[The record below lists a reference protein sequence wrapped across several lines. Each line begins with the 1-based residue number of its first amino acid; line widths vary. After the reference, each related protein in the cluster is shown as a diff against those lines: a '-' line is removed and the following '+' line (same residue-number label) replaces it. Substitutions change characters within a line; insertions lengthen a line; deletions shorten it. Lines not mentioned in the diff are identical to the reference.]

1 MTELSLM
8 VEQCVFY
15 LFSAVAIA
23 SGVMVV
29 AAQNPVRSALFLVLT
44 FVSSAVLWM
53 LLEAEFLALLLIFVY
68 VGAVMTLFLFVVMM
82 LNLEPEKLRHGFVR
96 FLPWGVLALAVM
108 VGLMLLVLAPNH
120 FQGLTPVHHGAEYS
134 NALAIGK
141 VLYTQYAY
149 PLELA
154 GLLLLVAMIAA
165 VSLSYRGPQQRKAQ
179 AIQSQLRRDPEEQ
192 LRLVSMPADPTW
204 NKE

>member
-1 MTELSLM
+1 MTELGLL
-8 VEQCVFY
+8 VQQWVFY
-15 LFSAVAIA
+15 VFSAVAIA

-29 AAQNPVRSALFLVLT
+29 AARNPVRSALFLVLA
-44 FVSSAVLWM
+44 FASCAVLWM

-96 FLPWGVLALAVM
+96 FLPWDILVLALM

-120 FQGLTPVHHGAEYS
+120 FELLTPVHHGADYS
-134 NALAIGK
+134 NTLAIGK
-141 VLYTQYAY
+141 VLYTEYAY

-165 VSLSYRGPQQRKAQ
+165 VSLSHRGPQQRKEQ
-179 AIQSQLRRDPEEQ
+179 AIKSQLRRDPKEQ
-192 LRLVSMPADPTW
+192 VRLVSMPADPTW

>member
-1 MTELSLM
+1 MTELALV
-8 VEQCVFY
+8 VEQWVFY
-15 LFSAVAIA
+15 AFSALAIV

-29 AAQNPVRSALFLVLT
+29 GARNPVRSALFLVLA
-44 FVSSAVLWM
+44 FVSCAVVWM

-82 LNLEPEKLRHGFVR
+82 LNLEPEKLRDGFVR
-96 FLPWGVLALAVM
+96 FLPWGILVLAM
-108 VGLMLLVLAPNH
+108 IVGLMLLVLGPNH
-120 FQGLTPVHHGAEYS
+120 FELLTPVHHDADYS
-134 NALAIGK
+134 NTLAIGK
-141 VLYTQYAY
+141 VLYTEYAY

-165 VSLSYRGPQQRKAQ
+165 VSLSHRGPQQRKEQ
-179 AIQSQLRRDPEEQ
+179 NIKSQLHRDPKEQ
-192 LRLVSMPADPTW
+192 VRLVSIPTDPRW